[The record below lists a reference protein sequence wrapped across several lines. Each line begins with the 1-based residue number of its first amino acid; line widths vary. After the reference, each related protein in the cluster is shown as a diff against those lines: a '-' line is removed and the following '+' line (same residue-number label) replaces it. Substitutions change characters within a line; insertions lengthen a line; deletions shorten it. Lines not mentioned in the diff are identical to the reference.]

1 MYHIVEFDDENVE
14 IIHSNWIEK
23 IDDDNRQMA
32 DVAFPPKNLYG
43 SIRKYLRHK
52 VFPSSTWTSYRIKIL
67 SSMGTFIKIA
77 VFRCYTNISK
87 NVVLSPT

>member
-52 VFPSSTWTSYRIKIL
+52 VFPSSTWTSYL
-67 SSMGTFIKIA
+67 DTD
-77 VFRCYTNISK
+77 ISTWTSK
-87 NVVLSPT
+87 FCRQWVRL